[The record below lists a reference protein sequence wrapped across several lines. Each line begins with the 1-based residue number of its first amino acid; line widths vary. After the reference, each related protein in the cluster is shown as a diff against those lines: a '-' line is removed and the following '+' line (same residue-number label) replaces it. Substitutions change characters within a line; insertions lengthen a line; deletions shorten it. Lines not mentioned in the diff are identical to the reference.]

1 VLFGIFFCFASGSLM
16 LVLHFLVWLHHFR
29 RSIPF
34 RYVGVAVIVTYSCA
48 ALPKRLTLS
57 FSSLPGFIRWLYS
70 EVASILYLD
79 STILFAVFLFTAVE
93 FMLETLL
100 CFVSQYSE
108 SFSIFVCYSI
118 H

>member
-34 RYVGVAVIVTYSCA
+34 RYVGVVVIVTYSCA
-48 ALPKRLTLS
+48 SLPKRLTLS
-57 FSSLPGFIRWLYS
+57 FSSLPDFIRWLYS

-93 FMLETLL
+93 FMLDTTMLIE
-100 CFVSQYSE
+100 VQHSQISGM
-108 SFSIFVCYSI
+108 
-118 H
+118 